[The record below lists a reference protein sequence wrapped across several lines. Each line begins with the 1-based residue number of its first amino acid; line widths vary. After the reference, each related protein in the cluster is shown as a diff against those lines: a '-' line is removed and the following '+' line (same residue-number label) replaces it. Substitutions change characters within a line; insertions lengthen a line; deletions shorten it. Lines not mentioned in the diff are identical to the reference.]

1 MASSILAR
9 FAVNMQ
15 TVVLVL
21 FALQHYKSPQLAG
34 AVVFAATFPGPMLSP
49 FAGAL
54 LDRRGRIG
62 LIGLDYCVAAAS
74 MLSIGGLAA
83 GGALPAWLL
92 LLIAGLGSLTGP
104 LSNAG
109 ARSLYPLIVPRLL
122 WDRANA
128 VDATSFMLA
137 SIAGPALGGT
147 LVATLGADAAMIAT
161 GSIMGVATLFL
172 AGIRLPKPAAPAGS
186 LAHAAWAGVVYVVQ
200 QPVLRTQMVAQSISS
215 ASGGVVTVVL
225 PILVLTRLHGG
236 AATVGLLWAT
246 LGGGGIVGSFISG
259 RFDSSG
265 REMRMIVFG
274 CAISAAMI
282 LSLLWLNS
290 IGSIA
295 VALFLGGALRSGQSI
310 ALFSM
315 RQRHTDPAWFG
326 RAFAILMSVNW
337 MGVAAGSALAG
348 QVAAHSVDAALEVG
362 AGLAV
367 ASGVLFVTLGRRVR
381 RGTAPGIDAAAAW
394 PRPSPPAT
402 R

>member
-1 MASSILAR
+1 VLAR
-9 FAVNMQ
+9 FSVNMQ

-21 FALQHYKSPQLAG
+21 FALQHYRSPQLAG
-34 AVVFAATFPGPMLSP
+34 AVVFAATFPGPVLSP

-83 GGALPAWLL
+83 AGALPAWLL
-92 LLIAGLGSLTGP
+92 LLIAALGSLTGP

-109 ARSLYPLIVPRLL
+109 ARSLYPLIVPRPL

-161 GSIMGVATLFL
+161 GTVMGVATLFL
-172 AGIRLPKPAAPAGS
+172 IGIHLPRPKAAVES
-186 LAHAAWAGVVYVVQ
+186 LTRAAWGGVVYVAR
-200 QPVLRTQMVAQSISS
+200 QPVLRTQMVAQSIFS
-215 ASGGVVTVVL
+215 ASSGVVTVVL
-225 PILVLTRLHGG
+225 PVLVLTRLHGG
-236 AATVGLLWAT
+236 AATVGILWAT
-246 LGGGGIVGSFISG
+246 LGGGGIVGSFFAG
-259 RFDSSG
+259 RIDSNG
-265 REMRMIVFG
+265 REMRMIVYG
-274 CAISAAMI
+274 CSANAAMI

-295 VALFLGGALRSGQSI
+295 VVLFLGGALRSTQQI

-348 QVAAHSVDAALEVG
+348 QAAAQSVDLALGLGVG
-362 AGLAV
+362 LSV
-367 ASGVLFVTLGRRVR
+367 ASAVLFVTLGRGALRS
-381 RGTAPGIDAAAAW
+381 A
-394 PRPSPPAT
+394 PSPAPAAQ
-402 R
+402 